1 MIEQIRQPAMVPV
14 QSIFRKDEL
23 VSLLGIS
30 EETFSEID
38 QWDAGFVTL
47 ERLLSFLRENLVKY
61 ELVP

>member
-1 MIEQIRQPAMVPV
+1 MIEQIRQPARVPI

-38 QWDAGFVTL
+38 QWNVGFVTL